1 MKILFLSN
9 WHPFPPKNGSELRIY
24 YLLAA
29 LAEKHQVTLLDL
41 HEPGS
46 RPSEAQPLS
55 GIRVRSLPRRAYRPT
70 SPQAIAGLFSPIPR
84 ALVDTHLVEM
94 EALIRQELRE
104 NDYDLVVA
112 SQLAMA
118 AYHHLFAHVPS
129 IFEEVE
135 LGIYRS
141 KQEQAGG
148 FLGRWRHRISWFKLS
163 AYLRQIVPRFAAC
176 TVVSERERGYLQELV
191 RDQQPIE
198 IVPNGIDM
206 ATYREVEEL
215 GWETPTLIYTGSLKY
230 FANFDAMSWFVSE
243 VFTLIRQ
250 EIPSVRLLV
259 TGDPGGRSLQSI
271 AGVQLTGYVEDV
283 RPLIASAD
291 VSVVPLRLGGGTRL
305 KVLEAMA
312 LGTPVASTRKG
323 AEGLDVEAGRHLL
336 VADEPSDF
344 AVAVVRLLA
353 ERALR
358 DRLASH
364 ALQLVS
370 EKYDWPVLLP
380 RFVALVERVAQ
391 TLPVPALGGVG
402 S

>member
-1 MKILFLSN
+1 M
-9 WHPFPPKNGSELRIY
+9 
-24 YLLAA
+24 
-29 LAEKHQVTLLDL
+29 
-41 HEPGS
+41 
-46 RPSEAQPLS
+46 
-55 GIRVRSLPRRAYRPT
+55 
-70 SPQAIAGLFSPIPR
+70 
-84 ALVDTHLVEM
+84 
-94 EALIRQELRE
+94 
-104 NDYDLVVA
+104 
-112 SQLAMA
+112 
-118 AYHHLFAHVPS
+118 
-129 IFEEVE
+129 
-135 LGIYRS
+135 
-141 KQEQAGG
+141 
-148 FLGRWRHRISWFKLS
+148 
-163 AYLRQIVPRFAAC
+163 
-176 TVVSERERGYLQELV
+176 
-191 RDQQPIE
+191 
-198 IVPNGIDM
+198 
-206 ATYREVEEL
+206 
-215 GWETPTLIYTGSLKY
+215 
-230 FANFDAMSWFVSE
+230 
-243 VFTLIRQ
+243 
-250 EIPSVRLLV
+250 